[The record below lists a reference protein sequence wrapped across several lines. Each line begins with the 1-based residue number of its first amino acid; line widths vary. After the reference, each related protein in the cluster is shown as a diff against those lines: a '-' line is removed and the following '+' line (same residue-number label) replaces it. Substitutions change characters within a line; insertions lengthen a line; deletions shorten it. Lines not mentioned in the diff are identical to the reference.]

1 MDSLAMAMII
11 SQSVS
16 RREATS
22 ALPDAPIVEDT
33 MRERRP
39 RASRSRTA
47 LARAL
52 QHAAAA
58 VAPAPSAP
66 RAAARNT

>member
-11 SQSVS
+11 SQSIS
-16 RREATS
+16 RREVTS
-22 ALPDAPIVEDT
+22 ALPNAPVVQDT
-33 MRERRP
+33 PRERRP

-47 LARAL
+47 LAQAL

-58 VAPAPSAP
+58 VAPAPSTP

>member
-11 SQSVS
+11 SRSVS
-16 RREATS
+16 RREITS
-22 ALPDAPIVEDT
+22 ALPDAPVVDDAPHP
-33 MRERRP
+33 RRP
-39 RASRSRTA
+39 RAARSRTA

-66 RAAARNT
+66 RAAARHT